1 MMSGENGTVSPDI
14 PYTEVAPWLRAVHSL
29 VAISLMIACVLGNVL
44 VLWIVATNKELH
56 YRSIFASMG
65 AVAVNIM
72 FAVVTNTQVLAGS
85 VTGEWPFGHRG
96 CVAMGFLATSFFYVR
111 WLNTCLIAVDRFL
124 YIMAP
129 FIYPRNSKRILI
141 TLTVL
146 VWTLPFLTMTLSV
159 IQGTYSYRSGLTFCA
174 VECNGEGACTQ
185 IYSTIFGIY
194 LIIGV
199 VIPTVLYVFLYCFG
213 KKKRRELQRELG
225 TQAGDDTQPWTATEQ
240 LRNNR
245 DQQPAIDMSTIMEE
259 GEVSE
264 LDYPEPAELTSLEL
278 PTPQDLEAPRRHKIL
293 DTIHLQ
299 NGQTRIHLSTA
310 APEPPEEN
318 KTTLTEQTSEVPNQS
333 VTKPQCV
340 EEKKYNGVP
349 GYLKRK
355 GSNDS
360 TQSPTHSQKRRP
372 SLIAM
377 SRVAFS
383 AIVPGGQRVASQ
395 IRERQAMITFVI
407 IFTALVITQLPLYIL
422 ATSRRQD
429 YYPQIPIWVHFI
441 GVNLYLLAPALDPI
455 IIMRSTDFKK
465 ALSKMFLSRLC
476 RRRRRS
482 SFSFSNSVKR

>member
-1 MMSGENGTVSPDI
+1 MTSGENGTVSPDL
-14 PYTEVAPWLRAVHSL
+14 PYTDVEPWLRGVHSL
-29 VAISLMIACVLGNVL
+29 VAMSLMVVCVLGNVL

-72 FAVVTNTQVLAGS
+72 FALVTNTQVLAGS
-85 VTGEWPFGHRG
+85 VTGEWPFGDRG

-124 YIMAP
+124 SIMAP

-141 TLTVL
+141 TLTVI

-159 IQGTYSYRSGLTFCA
+159 IQGNYSYRSGLTFCA
-174 VECNGEGACTQ
+174 VECNSEELCTQ

-199 VIPTVLYVFLYCFG
+199 VVPTVLYVFLYCFG

-225 TQAGDDTQPWTATEQ
+225 TQASDTTTQPWMATDQ

-245 DQQPAIDMSTIMEE
+245 EQTQPALDMSTIMEE

-264 LDYPEPAELTSLEL
+264 SDYTQQAGLTSLEL
-278 PTPQDLEAPRRHKIL
+278 PDAQDLEASHQHKIL

-299 NGQTRIHLSTA
+299 NGQTRVHLSTT
-310 APEPPEEN
+310 APETPEEN
-318 KTTLTEQTSEVPNQS
+318 ETPLTEGTSELPNRS
-333 VTKPQCV
+333 VTNPQFA
-340 EEKKYNGVP
+340 EERKYNGLP
-349 GYLKRK
+349 GYLQRE

-360 TQSPTHSQKRRP
+360 TQSPTHSHKRRP
-372 SLIAM
+372 SLIAI

-407 IFTALVITQLPLYIL
+407 TFTALVITQLPLYIL

-429 YYPQIPIWVHFI
+429 YYPHIPIWVHFI

-455 IIMRSTDFKK
+455 IIMRNIDFKK
-465 ALSKMFLSRLC
+465 ALSKMCLSRLC
-476 RRRRRS
+476 QRRRS
-482 SFSFSNSVKR
+482 SFSFSNSLR

>member
-1 MMSGENGTVSPDI
+1 
-14 PYTEVAPWLRAVHSL
+14 
-29 VAISLMIACVLGNVL
+29 MIVCVLGNVL
-44 VLWIVATNKELH
+44 VIWIVATNKELH

-65 AVAVNIM
+65 VVAVNIM

-129 FIYPRNSKRILI
+129 FFYPRNSKRILI

-146 VWTLPFLTMTLSV
+146 VWSLPFLTMTLSV
-159 IQGTYSYRSGLTFCA
+159 IQGNYSYRSGLTFCA
-174 VECNGEGACTQ
+174 VECNSEEACTQ
-185 IYSTIFGIY
+185 IYSTIFGLY

-225 TQAGDDTQPWTATEQ
+225 TQGDEATQPWMSTEQ
-240 LRNNR
+240 LQSTREHH
-245 DQQPAIDMSTIMEE
+245 QAFDMTTIMEE
-259 GEVSE
+259 GEVLESD
-264 LDYPEPAELTSLEL
+264 LPEELTSLEL
-278 PTPQDLEAPRRHKIL
+278 PQGPDVETSRQHKIL
-293 DTIHLQ
+293 DTIRLQ
-299 NGQTRIHLSTA
+299 NGQTHVHLTTT
-310 APEPPEEN
+310 APEPPEE
-318 KTTLTEQTSEVPNQS
+318 KETCLTEEATQLPSQNT
-333 VTKPQCV
+333 TKPQV
-340 EEKKYNGVP
+340 KDERKYNGVP
-349 GYLKRK
+349 GYLQRLE
-355 GSNDS
+355 SNDS
-360 TQSPTHSQKRRP
+360 TSQSPTHIHTSKRRP

-422 ATSRRQD
+422 ATSRRRD
-429 YYPQIPIWVHFI
+429 YYPDIPIWVHLI

-455 IIMRSTDFKK
+455 IIMRNIDFKK
-465 ALSKMFLSRLC
+465 ALSKMCLSKLC
-476 RRRRRS
+476 RRRN
-482 SFSFSNSVKR
+482 SFSFSNFVMR